1 MSIKKICFIT
11 ISVFLIL
18 IGIVSCFKKKEVSP
32 SQKLKVVST
41 IGMISDIVNEIGGD
55 KIEGIALM
63 GPGVD
68 PHLYRP
74 SEGDVRKL
82 NEAHLIFYNGLHLES
97 KMLTLFDHVKKNKPV
112 VAVTQTIPE
121 SRLLTPPEFE
131 GFHDPHVWFD
141 LGLWEFAVDVITTAL
156 IELLP
161 AEENFFLTQKD
172 RYLTDLRA
180 LKQVSLAAVQ
190 TIPVEQR
197 VLVTAHDAFNYFGQ
211 FYDFEVKALQGI
223 STQSEAGIED
233 VQALVQ
239 FIVDRQIPAIF
250 VESSIPKRHLQA
262 VQESVKSKGWNVEI
276 GGELY
281 SDALGA
287 PDSAA
292 GTYLGMIQHN
302 VNEIVTA
309 LSKK

>member
-1 MSIKKICFIT
+1 M
-11 ISVFLIL
+11 
-18 IGIVSCFKKKEVSP
+18 
-32 SQKLKVVST
+32 
-41 IGMISDIVNEIGGD
+41 
-55 KIEGIALM
+55 
-63 GPGVD
+63 
-68 PHLYRP
+68 
-74 SEGDVRKL
+74 
-82 NEAHLIFYNGLHLES
+82 
-97 KMLTLFDHVKKNKPV
+97 
-112 VAVTQTIPE
+112 
-121 SRLLTPPEFE
+121 
-131 GFHDPHVWFD
+131 
-141 LGLWEFAVDVITTAL
+141 
-156 IELLP
+156 
-161 AEENFFLTQKD
+161 
-172 RYLTDLRA
+172 
-180 LKQVSLAAVQ
+180 
-190 TIPVEQR
+190 
-197 VLVTAHDAFNYFGQ
+197 
-211 FYDFEVKALQGI
+211 QGI

-262 VQESVKSKGWNVEI
+262 VQESVKAKGWNVEI